1 MTTVIM
7 MFILPIGII
16 VYFWDRKVYAKNMKE
31 FHFHIMKIAEL
42 ELERSEKI
50 DIISKMFHQNE
61 YTLVNR
67 TDTSLIVEKKH
78 INIGVPFIMFGLL
91 AYIGLVLYFIYFFSF
106 IDPFAKVI
114 LKQLYQVFL
123 IPHHFQSIKEH
134 TESEAFPRTLIS

>member
-91 AYIGLVLYFIYFFSF
+91 AYIGLVLYFIYFYYFLKPRRLE
-106 IDPFAKVI
+106 INIEKEPF
-114 LKQLYQVFL
+114 F
-123 IPHHFQSIKEH
+123 
-134 TESEAFPRTLIS
+134 TEQK

>member
-16 VYFWDRKVYAKNMKE
+16 VYFWDRKVYARNMKE

-50 DIISKMFHQNE
+50 DIIGKMFHQNE
-61 YTLVNR
+61 YILVNR
-67 TDTSLIVEKKH
+67 TDATLIVEKKH

-91 AYIGLVLYFIYFFSF
+91 AYIGLVLYFIYFYYFLKPRRLE
-106 IDPFAKVI
+106 ITIEKEPF
-114 LKQLYQVFL
+114 L
-123 IPHHFQSIKEH
+123 
-134 TESEAFPRTLIS
+134 TEQN

>member
-16 VYFWDRKVYAKNMKE
+16 VYFWDRKVYARNMKE

-50 DIISKMFHQNE
+50 DIIGKMFHQNE
-61 YTLVNR
+61 YILVNR

-78 INIGVPFIMFGLL
+78 VNIGVPFIMFGLL
-91 AYIGLVLYFIYFFSF
+91 AYIGLVLYFIYFYYFLKPRRLEITIEKESF
-106 IDPFAKVI
+106 
-114 LKQLYQVFL
+114 L
-123 IPHHFQSIKEH
+123 
-134 TESEAFPRTLIS
+134 TEQN

>member
-16 VYFWDRKVYAKNMKE
+16 VYFWDRKVYARNMKE

-42 ELERSEKI
+42 ELDRSKKI
-50 DIISKMFHQNE
+50 DIIGKMFHQNE

-78 INIGVPFIMFGLL
+78 VNIGVPFIMFGLL
-91 AYIGLVLYFIYFFSF
+91 AYIGLVFYFIYFYYFLKPRRLE
-106 IDPFAKVI
+106 ITIEKEPF
-114 LKQLYQVFL
+114 L
-123 IPHHFQSIKEH
+123 
-134 TESEAFPRTLIS
+134 TEQN

>member
-16 VYFWDRKVYAKNMKE
+16 VYFWDRKVYARNMKE

-50 DIISKMFHQNE
+50 DIIGKMFHQNE
-61 YTLVNR
+61 YILVNR

-91 AYIGLVLYFIYFFSF
+91 AYIGLVLYFIYFYYFLKPRRLE
-106 IDPFAKVI
+106 ITIEKEPF
-114 LKQLYQVFL
+114 L
-123 IPHHFQSIKEH
+123 
-134 TESEAFPRTLIS
+134 TEQN

>member
-16 VYFWDRKVYAKNMKE
+16 VYFWDRKVYARNMKE

-50 DIISKMFHQNE
+50 DIIGKMFHQNE
-61 YTLVNR
+61 YILVNR

-78 INIGVPFIMFGLL
+78 VNIGVPFIMFGLL
-91 AYIGLVLYFIYFFSF
+91 AYIGLVLYFIYFYYFLKPRRLE
-106 IDPFAKVI
+106 ITIEKEPF
-114 LKQLYQVFL
+114 L
-123 IPHHFQSIKEH
+123 
-134 TESEAFPRTLIS
+134 TEQN